1 MIETNS
7 PGPSSAETDEPK
19 PEQVRR
25 PPQGQGKGTPRPL
38 QRPKPGRVP
47 LFRR

>member
-7 PGPSSAETDEPK
+7 PAPSNGQTDEPK
-19 PEQVRR
+19 PEQVRQ
-25 PPQGQGKGTPRPL
+25 PLQGNNGTPRPP
-38 QRPKPGRVP
+38 QRPKPGRLP

>member
-7 PGPSSAETDEPK
+7 PDPSSGETDEPK
-19 PEQVRR
+19 PEQVRL
-25 PPQGQGKGTPRPL
+25 PPQGNGTPRPL

>member
-7 PGPSSAETDEPK
+7 PAPLSGQTDDPK
-19 PEQVRR
+19 PEQVRQPLR
-25 PPQGQGKGTPRPL
+25 GQGNGTPRPP

-47 LFRR
+47 LLRR